1 MRVAILIVT
10 AALCCGPAYATAGAR
25 PVTANG
31 IALFDGYDKWQ
42 VIAPSA
48 RPDKEQLRLILGN
61 DLAVKS
67 LQAGTRPFV
76 DGAVLAKVAWTSK
89 RQPRFPQALVP
100 DKFVQVEFMVKDSRK
115 YKATGGWGFA
125 RFLGAD
131 LQPYGKDPGFVQECY
146 GCHMP
151 MGDNDY
157 VFTSLPPRP

>member
-10 AALCCGPAYATAGAR
+10 AVLCGLATAAAGTR
-25 PVTANG
+25 PVSLNG
-31 IALFDGYDKWQ
+31 IALFEGYDRWQ

-100 DKFVQVEFMVKDSRK
+100 DKFVQVEFMVKDSAK

-125 RFLGAD
+125 RFVGPD
-131 LQPYGKDPGFVQECY
+131 LQPYGKDPGFVQECF

-157 VFTSLPPRP
+157 VFTHLPPRP